1 MARHDWETQPLA
13 KLNANDRDA
22 AYGTAVHAGENM
34 KPMPRNAEQDR
45 VILKGYREGL
55 AARQTGNEIYERHEG
70 GTIETHEH
78 QKLADLTRYA
88 AAMDRA
94 LEAAATMTPKEII
107 ERASAEKHSATGKWH
122 DINAK
127 ESCLMGSRG
136 SSDAE
141 FERWEAQDMTA
152 KAWGRVS
159 FHAETRMREEAAQA
173 RQAETQAAQNAA
185 RAQEIAAQAKREAA
199 SQEWTASLRSV
210 TPRKAIDELD
220 RYTPH
225 ALQQLQRQADTP
237 GLRDEIHRLESGA
250 VRRDASILKRL
261 DNIPLTVSITADQT
275 PLDRVRAIREAV
287 EHRIEIM
294 PKNNLYKAAET
305 AVDRAAARPIVQ
317 SIEKAAGRFLAR
329 SESVPDANRTAERT
343 R

>member
-1 MARHDWETQPLA
+1 MAQHDWETQPLA
-13 KLNANDRDA
+13 KLSADDRDA
-22 AYGTAVHAGENM
+22 AYGNALDAGENM
-34 KPMPRNAEQDR
+34 KPMPLNAEQDR

-55 AARQTGNEIYERHEG
+55 ANRATDHAIYEQVEG

-107 ERASAEKHSATGKWH
+107 ERASAEKHAATGKWH

-127 ESCLMGSRG
+127 ESGLFEGHGASH
-136 SSDAE
+136 AE
-141 FERWEAQDMTA
+141 YERWEAQDTAA

-159 FHAETRMREEAAQA
+159 HHAAASVREAETRPKEVAAQA
-173 RQAETQAAQNAA
+173 TQNAA
-185 RAQEIAAQAKREAA
+185 RAQEIGAQAKREAA
-199 SQEWTASLRSV
+199 SQEWAASLRSV

-237 GLRDEIHRLESGA
+237 GHRDEIHRLESGA

-287 EHRIEIM
+287 DQRIEIM
-294 PKNNLYKAAET
+294 PKNDFYKAAEI

-317 SIEKAAGRFLAR
+317 SIENAAGRFLSRTEA
-329 SESVPDANRTAERT
+329 VPAANRTAERT